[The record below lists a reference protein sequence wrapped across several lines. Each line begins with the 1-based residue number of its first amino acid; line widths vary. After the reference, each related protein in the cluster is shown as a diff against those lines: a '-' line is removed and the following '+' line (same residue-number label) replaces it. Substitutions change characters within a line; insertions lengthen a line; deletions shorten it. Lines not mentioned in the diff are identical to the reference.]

1 MHILKLIYVSLSFK
15 FKMALT
21 VQFFQ
26 NMHLFSVLFCDTTAE
41 DRSRYRESLRDLI
54 TWSKTLPVAKKQKIG
69 TCLTKGLSKALTW
82 SFCCGEVSKYN
93 LIPVI
98 KLFHASVCL
107 DKVER
112 TTDIC
117 GTLTLLSD
125 GAILNNLFKIIDW
138 MKICECP
145 INLGL
150 FNDLIPQ
157 TQNTT
162 THNRVIKTVETPI
175 VKRQFDAVSTAM
187 IFSEILCD
195 QGKEDCKV
203 HSPAQIRKSI
213 RQRRDDSDYVRQF
226 EALIFVGRDV
236 LCCFVG

>member
-1 MHILKLIYVSLSFK
+1 MFNSK
-15 FKMALT
+15 LT

-26 NMHLFSVLFCDTTAE
+26 NMHLFSVLFCDVTAE
-41 DRSRYRESLRDLI
+41 DRSQYKESLRELI
-54 TWSKTLPVAKKQKIG
+54 TWSKTLPVAKKQKLG

-82 SFCCGEVSKYN
+82 SFCCDEVSKYN

-98 KLFHASVCL
+98 KLFHASLCL
-107 DKVER
+107 DEVER

-117 GTLTLLSD
+117 GTLTVMSD
-125 GAILNNLFKIIDW
+125 GRILNNLFKIIEW
-138 MKICECP
+138 LNVCECP

-157 TQNTT
+157 TQNAS
-162 THNRVIKTVETPI
+162 THDRVTRTVENPI

-195 QGKEDCKV
+195 QGREDCKV
-203 HSPAQIRKSI
+203 HSPAQIRKSLS
-213 RQRRDDSDYVRQF
+213 QRRDDTDSVRQF